1 VLSAGAVQGLF
12 SLGEIR
18 GGLTLRLEGRPAE
31 PLEQWIPISWT
42 TIDGD
47 YFQTMGI
54 PLLKGRLLAAQD
66 GPDAPLVVI
75 VDESLARHYWP
86 GEDVIGKRL
95 KGTDPRGRHD
105 DWLTVVG
112 LVKDVRNHGRDRE
125 PTAHVYQPQS
135 QSLRVTQVLVVRTTN
150 STHVAAT
157 LRGVIRSIEKDAVL
171 SSVTTIDQQLGEQ
184 ASRRRF
190 QTWLLALFASVALL
204 LATIGIYGL
213 LHYSVTRRTREIG
226 IRMALGADVRVVV
239 VMVLR
244 QGLILAAAGL
254 ILGLMCSLLL
264 TRVLSSLL
272 FGVTPTD
279 PVTFGLVS
287 STLVF
292 VAFVACY
299 VPARRA
305 ASVDPTIALRY
316 E

>member
-1 VLSAGAVQGLF
+1 
-12 SLGEIR
+12 
-18 GGLTLRLEGRPAE
+18 
-31 PLEQWIPISWT
+31 
-42 TIDGD
+42 
-47 YFQTMGI
+47 
-54 PLLKGRLLAAQD
+54 
-66 GPDAPLVVI
+66 VVI

-213 LHYSVTRRTREIG
+213 LHYAVTRRTREIG